1 MKKFLIIAIAI
12 FVLLQGCTTCKL
24 EKEKPHLAAIPIV
37 KSLANYAKSNGIVKS
52 FKDIKDFPYKLEPCS
67 KKPNISECK
76 VLKDGY
82 YFIKDNEYY
91 SVNII
96 YFPNKKVPLGFGL
109 AIIHNTTD
117 CAYEIYFNKKLKKD
131 YSKASCSM
139 IGSCKGWGRQ

>member
-1 MKKFLIIAIAI
+1 MKKIWLFISMVFLFI
-12 FVLLQGCTTCKL
+12 GCQNCKL
-24 EKEKPHLAAIPIV
+24 EKDKTSKVSIPIV
-37 KSLANYAKSNGIVKS
+37 ESLAKYAKVNGIPKS
-52 FKDIKDFPYKLEPCS
+52 FKDIKNFPYKLEPCS
-67 KKPNISECK
+67 KKTNILECK
-76 VLKDGY
+76 VLTDGY

-91 SVNII
+91 SINII

-139 IGSCKGWGRQ
+139 IGSCKGWGKQ